1 MSLVLIPLCLSFFIA
16 YLLTPITIRFFTSR
30 SWLEDPKLRQQKTGN
45 ATALYSVPRG
55 GGIPIFSAIFI
66 TSLLFLPLDL
76 HLIAIFISAFIAL
89 IVGVVDDIK
98 DISPITRLFVNIL
111 TGLIIILFGIGIN
124 YISNPLGTP
133 GSVIFLNKFTLNFT
147 FFKPVSISLISA
159 LLTIFW
165 IVWCT
170 NVVGWSAGVEG
181 QLPGFVSISAI
192 FIGIIGLRFSSDTT
206 QWPVIILAAS
216 VAGAYLG
223 FLPYN
228 FFPQKIMPGYSGKS
242 LAGFFLAVLSILS
255 GAKLATLIFLL
266 GIPMI
271 DAFFVIVRRLK
282 NKKPIYLADGQHLHH
297 LLLKAGFS
305 RPQISILY
313 WLFSLILGLI
323 SLFLNSRQK
332 LYFIIGLF
340 FLFFAFILQLSRR
353 TQPKS
358 SR

>member
-1 MSLVLIPLCLSFFIA
+1 MSLVLIPLSLSFFIA
-16 YLLTPITIRFFTSR
+16 YLLTPLTIRFFTSR
-30 SWLEDPKLRQQKTGN
+30 SWLEDPQKRQQKTGN

-55 GGIPIFSAIFI
+55 GGIPVFIAIFI

-89 IVGVVDDIK
+89 IVGVIDDIK
-98 DISPITRLFVNIL
+98 DISPITRLFVNVI
-111 TGLIIILFGIGIN
+111 TGLIIILCGIGIN

-133 GSVIFLNKFTLNFT
+133 GSVLFLNKFTLNFT
-147 FFKPVSISLISA
+147 LFKPISISLISA

-255 GAKLATLIFLL
+255 GAKLATLVFLL

-282 NKKPIYLADGQHLHH
+282 NKKPIYLADGKHLHH

-305 RPQISILY
+305 RPQIAILY

-340 FLFFAFILQLSRR
+340 FLFFAFILQFRKR
-353 TQPKS
+353 FNN
-358 SR
+358 

>member
-1 MSLVLIPLCLSFFIA
+1 MSLVFIPLFLSFFIA
-16 YLLTPITIRFFTSR
+16 FFLTPFVIRFFTYR
-30 SWLEDPKLRQQKTGN
+30 GWLEDPDKKQQKTGN

-55 GGIPIFSAIFI
+55 GGIPIFVAIFI
-66 TSLLFLPLDL
+66 TSLLLLPKD
-76 HLIAIFISAFIAL
+76 HHIVAIFISAFIAL
-89 IVGVVDDIK
+89 IAGLIDDVR

-111 TGLIIILFGIGIN
+111 TGLIIVIYGIGIN
-124 YISNPLGTP
+124 YISNPLGPP
-133 GSVIFLNKFTLNFT
+133 GSVIFLDKMNLNFT
-147 FFKPVSISLISA
+147 LFKPVSISLVSA
-159 LLTIFW
+159 FITIFW

-206 QWPVIILAAS
+206 QWPVIILATS

-271 DAFFVIVRRLK
+271 DAFFVILRRLK
-282 NKKPIYLADGQHLHH
+282 NKKPIFIADGNHLHH
-297 LLLKAGFS
+297 LLLKTGFS
-305 RPQISILY
+305 RPQIAFLY
-313 WLFSLILGLI
+313 WFFSLGLGLV
-323 SLFLNSRQK
+323 SLFLNSLQK

-340 FLFFAFILQLSRR
+340 LLFFAFILQLSRHI
-353 TQPKS
+353 QLKS
-358 SR
+358 NR